1 MSKNAPQ
8 DFDFDSMVDFWT
20 KGQQA
25 FFKSQTDL
33 ARGFAETV
41 TSESPEAAQEAT
53 MAAWTKMF
61 MPFAQPAFNPATM
74 FDPAH
79 MANMAGAM
87 SGTMGGAMGG
97 TMGSA
102 PNPMGMFAFMD
113 PKTWAQTAPD
123 QIRTFLQNI
132 AAGPRFADLATP
144 QVEAAEVWRET
155 LDYQT
160 AAADFAS
167 VLQSAWTKALE
178 TFSQSYSIEDL
189 QEGNVQEALDAWLKA
204 ANAALL
210 QSQHSEEFMDAQ
222 RRLLRAGM
230 EIQARQKDIAEQWSA
245 AYQMPTRT
253 EIDDLTRIVHELRR
267 ELRAT
272 KRELA
277 AVKASDTRASQS

>member
-1 MSKNAPQ
+1 MSKTTASE
-8 DFDFDSMVDFWT
+8 FDFDAMVDLWT

-25 FFKSQTDL
+25 FFKSQTEM

-53 MAAWTKMF
+53 MAAWANMF
-61 MPFAQPAFNPATM
+61 SPYAQSGFNPAAL
-74 FDPAH
+74 FDPCKFAS
-79 MANMAGAM
+79 MSNAFGADPITGSMAGA
-87 SGTMGGAMGG
+87 S
-97 TMGSA
+97 
-102 PNPMGMFAFMD
+102 NPMAMFAFMD
-113 PKTWAQTAPD
+113 PKTWANSAPD
-123 QIRTFLQNI
+123 QMRDFLKNI
-132 AAGPRFADLATP
+132 ASGPRFADLATP

-160 AAADFAS
+160 AAADFAT
-167 VLQSAWTKALE
+167 VLQSAWTKAME
-178 TFSQSYSIEDL
+178 TFGREYSVEDL
-189 QEGNVQEALDAWLKA
+189 QEGNAQEALDAWLKA

-210 QSQHSEEFMDAQ
+210 ECQHSDAFMDAQ

-253 EIDDLTRIVHELRR
+253 EIDDLTKIVHELRR
-267 ELRAT
+267 DLRAT

-277 AVKASDTRASQS
+277 ALKSADTEAPNP